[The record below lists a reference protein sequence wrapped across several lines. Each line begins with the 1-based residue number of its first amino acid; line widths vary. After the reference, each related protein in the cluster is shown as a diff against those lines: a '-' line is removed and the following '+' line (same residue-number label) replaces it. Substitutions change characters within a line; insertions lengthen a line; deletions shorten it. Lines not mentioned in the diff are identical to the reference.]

1 LGEGGFPAASATPI
15 LINALGD
22 THRTV
27 RVGAAL
33 SLMNARVTQLEGQ
46 AGALFEEAK
55 RDYVSRAVLLSDDAR
70 VLLDVG
76 KFHLMNKDA
85 PSAIRTLEASLRLDL
100 TLHASRYFLAL
111 ALAAEDERPKRAR
124 TRADSRDDPY
134 AAAAKSPGHFE
145 GRG

>member
-1 LGEGGFPAASATPI
+1 
-15 LINALGD
+15 
-22 THRTV
+22 
-27 RVGAAL
+27 
-33 SLMNARVTQLEGQ
+33 MNARVTKLEGQ

-85 PSAIRTLEASLRLDL
+85 PSAIRTLEASLRLDV

-111 ALAAEDERPKRAR
+111 ALAAEGRAAEARAQLVRIPK
-124 TRADSRDDPY
+124 DDPY
-134 AAAAKSPGHFE
+134 AAAAEKVLATLKG
-145 GRG
+145 G